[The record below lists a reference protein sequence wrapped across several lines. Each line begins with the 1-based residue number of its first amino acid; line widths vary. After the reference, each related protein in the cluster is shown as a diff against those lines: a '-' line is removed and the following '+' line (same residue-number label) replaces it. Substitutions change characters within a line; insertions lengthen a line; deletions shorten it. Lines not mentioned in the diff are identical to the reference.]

1 MGRVTLRGRAQ
12 PVDVFT
18 PRPDL
23 VPERRDRIAALVAAH
38 AAGDKNAYVTG
49 ATALAEEFAQDAS
62 IMFLTERLNET
73 EKGESYVLS

>member
-12 PVDVFT
+12 PVDVFA

-23 VPERRDRIAALVAAH
+23 VPERRARIAALVAAH
-38 AAGDKNAYVTG
+38 AAGDKNAYVTS
-49 ATALAEEFAQDAS
+49 ATDLSKEFGQDAS
-62 IMFLTERLNET
+62 IMFLIERLNET